1 VKLKT
6 TKTLIKGPRKKLEI
20 KRRTKYKNIIY
31 EKLELRIKLKINKT
45 FTKMPKTKKLDIKK

>member
-31 EKLELRIKLKINKT
+31 EKLELMIKLKINKT
-45 FTKMPKTKKLDIKK
+45 FTKMSKTKKLDIKK